1 MAEKTGPSGAL
12 EVTSALDPALLDR
25 PQRAVDSAA
34 RELLGMG
41 QKIEQMLIAV
51 DPLYDQ
57 WNVTTANMIADQ
69 DKAIK
74 QTHLDIKLYL
84 ARLGQKGMDEDLS
97 RRSLELASIS
107 SSLDS
112 ASDAIT
118 RPCWTSLSV
127 CIGKSSSFRSRA
139 GMKSGIS
146 PTGFKAMRNWR

>member
-1 MAEKTGPSGAL
+1 MSPARL
-12 EVTSALDPALLDR
+12 IPALLDR

-57 WNVTTANMIADQ
+57 WNVTTASMIADQ

-97 RRSLELASIS
+97 RRSLELARFHPALIPPQMP
-107 SSLDS
+107 LHG
-112 ASDAIT
+112 
-118 RPCWTSLSV
+118 PCWTSLSV
-127 CIGKSSSFRSRA
+127 CIGKSSSFRSRG
-139 GMKSGIS
+139 GMKSEIS
-146 PTGFKAMRNWR
+146 PTVFKAMRNWL